1 MIHAALLA
9 CIALGVNCAYAV
21 CAITAASRYGIALR
35 FTGGAGLAV
44 LAAGTAVE
52 VAAINT
58 HDGFTQIA
66 LLIAFG
72 AVITGAACDAA
83 CGYVF
88 DVITMPCLALLLLLS
103 IASHT
108 FTVFAFGVLACGGA
122 LMILYALTR
131 GRGLGLGDVKL
142 ACCIGAAAGA
152 AGGVEALG
160 IAFVLGG
167 AYAAFLLGT
176 GRARRGG
183 ELRFAPY
190 LAAGTALIALHGA
203 FV

>member
-1 MIHAALLA
+1 MLL
-9 CIALGVNCAYAV
+9 V
-21 CAITAASRYGIALR
+21 
-35 FTGGAGLAV
+35 
-44 LAAGTAVE
+44 
-52 VAAINT
+52 
-58 HDGFTQIA
+58 
-66 LLIAFG
+66 AFG

-88 DVITMPCLALLLLLS
+88 DSITLPCLALLLLIS
-103 IASHT
+103 IVSQTLA
-108 FTVFAFGVLACGGA
+108 AFSIGVLACGGA
-122 LMILYALTR
+122 LMILYTVTR

-152 AGGVEALG
+152 VGGVEALG
-160 IAFVLGG
+160 IAFVFGG
-167 AYAAFLLGT
+167 AYGAFLLGT
-176 GRARRGG
+176 GRAQRGA